1 MNVQLAEV
9 RKEYEAMSD
18 AQLFNC
24 AEAAGIELG
33 DKTRE
38 QVLDELMAIEEYAC
52 FH

>member
-9 RKEYEAMSD
+9 RKEYESMSD
-18 AQLFNC
+18 TRLVMC
-24 AEAAGIELG
+24 AESAGIEVVG
-33 DKTRE
+33 KTRE